1 MRARTLPRPPQRPP
15 FGLLTQLLLALITL
29 ALLFRFGAFDPS
41 VISRLGNLPAF
52 VAGMLP
58 PDPRPMP
65 TLVLS
70 MLETVMIAF
79 AGTTIAV
86 AFSVPLALL
95 STRSLFGPQV
105 TVPLRFLL
113 SAIRTVPAIIW
124 ALIFVVTV
132 GFGPLA
138 GVLGTAMYSTG
149 YLSKLLYEAFD
160 AVDREVLEAARVMRV
175 GKLAEMR
182 YVVIPEAANY
192 ILSQSLFMFE
202 YNVRASAILGLVGA
216 GGIGFYI
223 LSYIQVLDYRS
234 LSTALLVLLAFVL
247 GIDFVSSRVRRR
259 FLPD

>member
-1 MRARTLPRPPQRPP
+1 
-15 FGLLTQLLLALITL
+15 LTQFLLALITL

-52 VAGMLP
+52 VAEMLP

-124 ALIFVVTV
+124 ALVFVVTV

-247 GIDFVSSRVRRR
+247 GIDFVSSRVRKR

>member
-1 MRARTLPRPPQRPP
+1 MA
-15 FGLLTQLLLALITL
+15 
-29 ALLFRFGAFDPS
+29 
-41 VISRLGNLPAF
+41 SRLGNLPAF
-52 VAGMLP
+52 VAEMLP
-58 PDPRPMP
+58 PDPRPLP
-65 TLVLS
+65 TLVVS

-86 AFSVPLALL
+86 ALSVPLALL

-113 SAIRTVPAIIW
+113 SAIRTIPSIIW
-124 ALIFVVTV
+124 ALVFVVTV

-182 YVVIPEAANY
+182 YIVIPEAANY
-192 ILSQSLFMFE
+192 VISQSLFMFE

-223 LSYIQVLDYRS
+223 LSYAQILDYRS

>member
-1 MRARTLPRPPQRPP
+1 LSARTLSGTHQRPP
-15 FGLLTQLLLALITL
+15 VGLLTQLLLVLVTL

-41 VISRLGNLPAF
+41 VVSRLGNLPVFA
-52 VAGMLP
+52 AEMLP
-58 PDPRPMP
+58 PDPRPVP
-65 TLVLS
+65 TLVVS

-95 STRSLFGPQV
+95 STRSLFGSNV

-113 SAIRTVPAIIW
+113 SAIRTVPSIIW

-247 GIDFVSSRVRRR
+247 GIDFVSSRVRRK

>member
-1 MRARTLPRPPQRPP
+1 MRGQRPP
-15 FGLLTQLLLALITL
+15 VGLAVQLAIAVVTLSLLI
-29 ALLFRFGAFDPS
+29 RFGAFDPA
-41 VISRLGNLPAF
+41 VVARFGNLPAF

-58 PDPRPMP
+58 PDPRPLP
-65 TLVLS
+65 TLVMS
-70 MLETVMIAF
+70 MIETVMIAF
-79 AGTTIAV
+79 AGTSIAV
-86 AFSVPLALL
+86 ALSVPLALL
-95 STRSLFGPQV
+95 STRSLFGDAV
-105 TVPLRFLL
+105 TVPLRFVL
-113 SAIRTVPAIIW
+113 SVIRTVPSIIW

-160 AVDREVLEAARVMRV
+160 AVDREVLEAIRVMRV

-182 YVVIPEAANY
+182 YVVLPEAANY
-192 ILSQSLFMFE
+192 VLSQSLFMFE

-223 LSYIQVLDYRS
+223 LAYVQVLDYRS
-234 LSTALLVLLAFVL
+234 LSTALIVLLAFVL
-247 GIDFVSSRVRRR
+247 AVDFVSSRVRKR

>member
-1 MRARTLPRPPQRPP
+1 
-15 FGLLTQLLLALITL
+15 LTQLLLALITL
-29 ALLFRFGAFDPS
+29 ALLFRFNAFDPS

-160 AVDREVLEAARVMRV
+160 AVDREVLEVARVMRV

-223 LSYIQVLDYRS
+223 LSYIQDLDYRS
-234 LSTALLVLLAFVL
+234 LNTALLVLLAFVL

>member
-1 MRARTLPRPPQRPP
+1 
-15 FGLLTQLLLALITL
+15 
-29 ALLFRFGAFDPS
+29 
-41 VISRLGNLPAF
+41 
-52 VAGMLP
+52 
-58 PDPRPMP
+58 MP

>member
-1 MRARTLPRPPQRPP
+1 
-15 FGLLTQLLLALITL
+15 LTQFLLALITL

-52 VAGMLP
+52 VAEMLP
-58 PDPRPMP
+58 PDPRPIP

-124 ALIFVVTV
+124 AIVFVVTV

>member
-1 MRARTLPRPPQRPP
+1 VA
-15 FGLLTQLLLALITL
+15 
-29 ALLFRFGAFDPS
+29 
-41 VISRLGNLPAF
+41 SRLGNLPAF
-52 VAGMLP
+52 VAEMLP
-58 PDPRPMP
+58 PDPRPLP
-65 TLVLS
+65 TLVVS

-86 AFSVPLALL
+86 ALSVPLALL

-113 SAIRTVPAIIW
+113 SAIRTIPSIIW
-124 ALIFVVTV
+124 ALVFVVTV

-182 YVVIPEAANY
+182 YIVIPEAANY
-192 ILSQSLFMFE
+192 VISQSLFMFE

-223 LSYIQVLDYRS
+223 LSYAQILDYRS

>member
-1 MRARTLPRPPQRPP
+1 
-15 FGLLTQLLLALITL
+15 
-29 ALLFRFGAFDPS
+29 
-41 VISRLGNLPAF
+41 VVSRLGNLPVF
-52 VAGMLP
+52 VAEMLP
-58 PDPRPMP
+58 PDPRPLP
-65 TLVLS
+65 TLVAS

-86 AFSVPLALL
+86 ALSVPLALL

-105 TVPLRFLL
+105 TVPLRLLL
-113 SAIRTVPAIIW
+113 SAIRTIPSIIW

-182 YVVIPEAANY
+182 YIVIPEAANY
-192 ILSQSLFMFE
+192 IISQSLFMFE

-223 LSYIQVLDYRS
+223 LSYAQILDYRS

>member
-15 FGLLTQLLLALITL
+15 FGLLTQFLLALITL

-52 VAGMLP
+52 VAEMLP

-124 ALIFVVTV
+124 ALVFVVTV

-138 GVLGTAMYSTG
+138 GVLGTATYSTG

-247 GIDFVSSRVRRR
+247 GIDFVSSRVRKR